1 MRLDSVD
8 RGRLIIAVV
17 AVVALLAGLW
27 WASRDD
33 ATSQPPAINGDM
45 LGQVDESYDQYVER
59 AADTLATAPEG
70 EKAFG
75 LVTFAEPLDA
85 AQAGELTAELGRVNA
100 MLVGFSAPMPL
111 PEPVGGATRA
121 EVYERQF
128 GAVADSLAGIGN
140 VPVPRELTA
149 VIAWDEPEAFRAL
162 AGDGR
167 VAAVEMLPPDAVWGD
182 FGVRP
187 VEVPG
192 VDMLEVAA
200 PTAG

>member
-1 MRLDSVD
+1 MD

-17 AVVALLAGLW
+17 AVFALLAVFVL
-27 WASRDD
+27 ATRDD

-45 LGQVDESYDQYVER
+45 LGQVDMNYDAYVEH
-59 AADTLATAPEG
+59 AAQTLAAAPEG

-75 LVTFAEPLDA
+75 LVTFAEPLTA
-85 AQAGELTAELGRVNA
+85 AQAGELTAGLGRVNA

-121 EVYERQF
+121 EVFERQF

-140 VPVPRELTA
+140 VPVPRQLTA
-149 VIAWDEPEAFRAL
+149 VVAWDDPEAFQAL
-162 AGDGR
+162 AGEGR
-167 VAAVEMLPPDAVWGD
+167 VAAVEMLPPDAVWGN

-192 VDMLEVAA
+192 VDMMEVAV